1 MPELAQAPALP
12 LPPALAP
19 PLAPARAGA
28 QARART
34 RGRAP
39 RSRCAPLLLAAT
51 ALTAADAGAAALP
64 DGYLR
69 GLRAAGIAE
78 GAASAVV
85 VPLDGRGL
93 EAALNRDVPRNP
105 ASTMKLLTTYAA
117 LRTLGPA
124 FAWHTDIALLGQRD
138 GDVVLGDLAVRG
150 GGDPALVVEQLWLLV
165 QKVRG
170 LGIRE
175 IRGDLVLDRS
185 AFQLP
190 PHDSGAFDGDAL
202 RSYNVG
208 PDALLLNYKSVV
220 YGFVPDPA
228 ANTVRLTILPPLA
241 GSKAP
246 ATVSASAGACG
257 DWRGKLRADFS
268 RPFAPVF
275 RGSFPLACGERN
287 WSLSPIEPTAYF
299 GAVFRAL
306 WESSG
311 GSWSGKPREGVAPEG
326 TPLLAVHVSKPL
338 SEVVRDINKYS
349 NNVMAQHVY
358 LTFGAER
365 LGWPASFARS
375 ETAMRGWLAEAGLAL
390 PGLVL
395 ENGAGLSRI
404 ERISAGGLAALLV
417 DAYRS
422 PVMAE
427 LMASL
432 PVAGV
437 DGTATR
443 RKGASG
449 VAHLKTGLLND
460 VRAIA
465 GYVLADSGRRYV
477 VVAIVNDARAG
488 GAQAAHDALLEWVR
502 REG

>member
-1 MPELAQAPALP
+1 MAAA
-12 LPPALAP
+12 
-19 PLAPARAGA
+19 
-28 QARART
+28 
-34 RGRAP
+34 
-39 RSRCAPLLLAAT
+39 SAAT
-51 ALTAADAGAAALP
+51 LP
-64 DGYLR
+64 ESYTR
-69 GLRAAGIAE
+69 ALRAAGIADS
-78 GAASAVV
+78 AASAVV
-85 VPLDGRGL
+85 IALDGRGL
-93 EAALNRDVPRNP
+93 EAGLNRDVPRNP

-117 LRTLGPA
+117 LRTMGPA
-124 FAWHTDIALLGQRD
+124 YAWHTDIALLGARD
-138 GDVVLGDLAVRG
+138 GDAVLGDLAVRG

-175 IRGDLVLDRS
+175 IRGDVVLDRT

-208 PDALLLNYKSVV
+208 PDALLLNYKSIV
-220 YGFVPDPA
+220 YSFVPDRT
-228 ANTVRLTILPPLA
+228 ANTVRLAILPPLA

-246 ATVSASAGACG
+246 ATVSASAGPCG
-257 DWRGKLRADFS
+257 DWHGKLRADFS

-287 WSLSPIEPTAYF
+287 WSLSPIEPGAYF
-299 GAVFRAL
+299 AAVFRAL
-306 WESSG
+306 WEGSG
-311 GSWSGKPREGVAPEG
+311 GRWTGKLREGVAPEG
-326 TPLLAVHVSKPL
+326 TPVLAVHVSKPL
-338 SEVVRDINKYS
+338 AEVVRDVNKYS

-375 ETAMRGWLAEAGLAL
+375 EAAMRGWLAESGLAM

-395 ENGAGLSRI
+395 ENGAGLSRV
-404 ERISAGGLAALLV
+404 ERISAASLAALLV
-417 DAYRS
+417 NAYRS

-432 PVAGV
+432 PVVGV

-443 RKGASG
+443 RKGATGS
-449 VAHLKTGLLND
+449 AHVKTGRLND
-460 VRAIA
+460 VAAIA
-465 GYVLADSGRRYV
+465 GYVLAESGRRYV
-477 VVAIVNDARAG
+477 VVAIVNHANAAG
-488 GAQAAHDALLEWVR
+488 SQAAHDALLDWVR